1 MKYRHPPLLILAAL
15 FMTLASCSSGPP
27 APQANTAQPS
37 EVPISHRNGQL
48 DLVLASGSYSCE
60 LGKNVKVER
69 EYREQVNYRIQ
80 LGWNGRSYQLERDN
94 SFSGLPRFK
103 DKAGKMVWVD
113 LPWKGLLLDGKTSK
127 PLAND
132 CRLPGSATPPAA

>member
-1 MKYRHPPLLILAAL
+1 MKHPSLLIQAAL
-15 FMTLASCSSGPP
+15 CMALVSCASSPP
-27 APQANTAQPS
+27 APQASTLPTS
-37 EVPISHRNGQL
+37 EAPISHRNGQL
-48 DLVLASGSYSCE
+48 DLALTSGNYSCE
-60 LGKNVKVER
+60 LGKSVKVER

-132 CRLPGSATPPAA
+132 CRSPGSAASPAA

>member
-1 MKYRHPPLLILAAL
+1 MKHVVKLILPAFCSLLGA
-15 FMTLASCSSGPP
+15 CSSPPP
-27 APQANTAQPS
+27 APQASATQPS
-37 EVPISHRNGQL
+37 EVPIAHRNGQL

-60 LGKNVKVER
+60 LGKNVKIER

-80 LGWNGRSYQLERDN
+80 LAWNGRNYQLERDN

-113 LPWKGLLLDGKTSK
+113 LPWKGLLLDGKTNK

-132 CRLPGSATPPAA
+132 CRLPDSATPPAA

>member
-1 MKYRHPPLLILAAL
+1 MKHPSPLILAAL
-15 FMTLASCSSGPP
+15 CMALASCSSPPP
-27 APQANTAQPS
+27 APQASASQTS
-37 EVPISHRNGQL
+37 EAPISHRNGQL
-48 DLVLASGSYSCE
+48 DLALASGNYSCE
-60 LGKNVKVER
+60 FGKNIKVER

-94 SFSGLPRFK
+94 SLSGLPRFK
-103 DKAGKMVWVD
+103 DSAGKMVWVD

-132 CRLPGSATPPAA
+132 CRSPGSATPPAA